1 MRKLQAFKKG
11 TCRATGVDEKASLLG
26 VDVLRRNWGWFV
38 ALGIVQILLGMIA
51 LGASVFATLVT
62 VVLFGWLLLSGGVLS
77 AVHAFWQ
84 KHWSGFFIDLA
95 MGILYAVVG
104 FMVVGNPVATAE
116 TLTLLIALFLFMGG
130 IFRIIAAL
138 TGRFPH
144 SFWVLLNGVVTLA
157 LGIMI
162 WQQWPLSGLWVIGLF
177 IGIDLIFYGWS
188 LLMVGLSAKGL
199 ARSSN

>member
-1 MRKLQAFKKG
+1 MLLLSRKE
-11 TCRATGVDEKASLLG
+11 RVMATGVDERVSLLG
-26 VDVLRRNWGWFV
+26 LHVLRHSWGWFV
-38 ALGIVQILLGMIA
+38 ALGIVQLLLGMIA
-51 LGASVFATLVT
+51 LGSSVFATLVT
-62 VVLFGWLLLSGGVLS
+62 VVLFGWLLLTGGVLS
-77 AVHAFWQ
+77 VMHAFWQ
-84 KHWSGFFIDLA
+84 KQWSGFFIDLA

-138 TGRFPH
+138 TGRFRH

-188 LLMVGLSAKGL
+188 LLMVGLSAKSL
-199 ARSSN
+199 SRSAT